1 MTRHRINI
9 CEPNDK
15 RQRKGGS
22 GTGPPM
28 EDETGRKRSLKHRQ
42 TEPPSQADRG
52 SAGEKRS
59 LCSHPPQPIPPR
71 KTNRKQQRVTCSNQ
85 SEPVFWREGEG
96 RVLLRR
102 VHHRVTQSFC
112 FFLIT
117 GTLEKIFS
125 LCYSVVRNQIRNPL
139 KTKLP

>member
-9 CEPNDK
+9 CEPNNK

-59 LCSHPPQPIPPR
+59 LCSHPPQPIPPE
-71 KTNRKQQRVTCSNQ
+71 NKQEATENDLFQPIRTR
-85 SEPVFWREGEG
+85 FWREGEG

-102 VHHRVTQSFC
+102 VHHRVAQSDTE
-112 FFLIT
+112 FLYNSGKLLLVPYTKDFGIIT
-117 GTLEKIFS
+117 RF
-125 LCYSVVRNQIRNPL
+125 
-139 KTKLP
+139 